1 MLLDTSF
8 VIIFLCSFQIVSSQI
23 ITDTGLE
30 SNHSLETLLSMVPTS
45 ESYKIL
51 LKLLGSIRQIQDDI
65 KQHLNDNLCY
75 NQLYKVINFDMSSS
89 ERWILESR

>member
-51 LKLLGSIRQIQDDI
+51 LKLLGSIRQIQDAI
-65 KQHLNDNLCY
+65 KQHLSDNLCY